1 MCNSDH
7 DKTLRAIHKILILIA
22 IILIIITI
30 IILGLGCV
38 ELYMGL
44 VG

>member
-1 MCNSDH
+1 MCDSDH
-7 DKTLRAIHKILILIA
+7 DKTLRAIHETLVLIA
-22 IILIIITI
+22 IVLIIITI

-44 VG
+44 VR